1 MKNIITL
8 CVLTA
13 VCSVATAQ
21 NEQDVLRYNGSQFGS
36 SARNTGLAGAMGAVG
51 HDISSVWM
59 NPGGLAV
66 NRNNV
71 FSISAS
77 GTSFNSAT
85 NFANQV
91 GKDSKFKMNI
101 PSIGLVFTSV
111 KYKDRKPV
119 EEGWMNV
126 NFGITL
132 NQTNNYNERF
142 NFIGTTGRSSFMDYA
157 AQTANGYTTDEL
169 KDLGAVDAGSLG
181 WQSFLIDQP
190 TTGTNTYKGMYHF
203 VSDSMPRFTQSGIVN
218 RWGSSRELGLALAG
232 CYSEKIYV
240 GGSIGIPFV
249 KYGYTNDYSE
259 KDSGNT
265 VSIFKSLDFRQTNN
279 TSGYG
284 FNAKLGIIYR
294 LTQAFRVGLAL
305 HSPTFLSL
313 KDNYTNSLTANYDRL
328 FGANGQLGY
337 EKYEFLDKA
346 GEFSYNINSPGK
358 AIFSFAYVEDKKG
371 LFSIDVERVANAK
384 ARISAPDDPFND
396 INTIVQKLYKSSTNV
411 RVGGEI
417 FDKSTFYRCGYSFY
431 GSPYAS
437 KTLYKPA
444 PSIRQSLTLGI
455 GFYNKRHTF
464 DIGYAYTWGKDFYSP
479 YTLET
484 GNYETAINKMN
495 NQSVV
500 VSYITKF

>member
-1 MKNIITL
+1 MKYIFMIWL
-8 CVLTA
+8 MTA
-13 VCSVATAQ
+13 VCIVATAQ
-21 NEQDVLRYNGSQFGS
+21 NEQDVLRYNGSMFGS

-132 NQTNNYNERF
+132 NQTSNYNERF
-142 NFIGTTGRSSFMDYA
+142 NFSGTTGRSSFMDFA
-157 AQTANGYTTDEL
+157 AQTANGYTDTEL
-169 KDLGAVDAGSLG
+169 EDPTAIDVGSLG

-190 TTGTNTYKGMYHF
+190 TNGVSNYKGMYHF
-203 VSDSMPRFTQSGIVN
+203 VGDSMPRFTQSGIVN

-232 CYSEKIYV
+232 CFSKKIYV
-240 GGSIGIPFV
+240 GGSIGIPFIRF
-249 KYGYTNDYSE
+249 GYTNNYSE
-259 KDSGNT
+259 RDSGNSVT
-265 VSIFKSLDFRQTNN
+265 DFKSLEFQQTNN

-384 ARISAPDDPFND
+384 ASISALDDPFAE
-396 INTIVQKLYKSSTNV
+396 INSNVKQLFKSSTNV
-411 RVGGEI
+411 RAGGEL

-444 PSIRQSLTLGI
+444 PSIRQSLTLGL
-455 GFYNKRHTF
+455 GFYNKRHTL